1 MKARWRGLRFGPK
14 LGLVAIVMLLS
25 CCGGLTV
32 LGAIAGDPENVANTA
47 DDATAAD
54 ITADATADAPGLG
67 AVGTPGVAAPTST
80 GTVKPRTA
88 VTKRTVT
95 ETASIGYATRRV
107 EDASMAK
114 GSEKVRTRGTKGV
127 RTRTY
132 EVTLTN
138 GKQTGRKLLTS
149 TVTRKP
155 VTRVIAVGTR
165 SAKQCDPN
173 YGDGCVPVASDV
185 DCAGGSGNG
194 PAYVSGVV
202 KVIGDDIYDLD
213 RDNDGYGC
221 D

>member
-1 MKARWRGLRFGPK
+1 
-14 LGLVAIVMLLS
+14 MLLS

-32 LGAIAGDPENVANTA
+32 RGAIAGDPENVASTA
-47 DDATAAD
+47 DDNAAD
-54 ITADATADAPGLG
+54 DSTSDDSSAEGTPAEGA
-67 AVGTPGVAAPTST
+67 AVGPPGRGAATPKTSAVRPRM
-80 GTVKPRTA
+80 TVTR
-88 VTKRTVT
+88 RTVT
-95 ETASIGYATRRV
+95 ETASIGYPTRRI

-114 GSEKVRTRGTKGV
+114 GSQKVRTRGAEGV

-149 TVTRKP
+149 TVTRRP
-155 VTRVIAVGTR
+155 VTRVIVVGTKTSR
-165 SAKQCDPN
+165 QCDPN

-213 RDNDGYGC
+213 RDNDGFGC